1 MEYGYDFATL
11 GVPGLK
17 ASVAYLKGD
26 NVNAAGADGEEW
38 ERDLRIDYTVQS
50 GTLKGLGLSW
60 RNAILRGNVADDAQ
74 ENRLIA
80 SYSIPLF

>member
-1 MEYGYDFATL
+1 MSLY
-11 GVPGLK
+11 
-17 ASVAYLKGD
+17 
-26 NVNAAGADGEEW
+26 
-38 ERDLRIDYTVQS
+38 YTVQS

-80 SYSIPLF
+80 SYSIPLL